1 PRMLRTVEQL
11 IEGADLAGKRV
22 LVRVDFNVPNDDGE
36 VTDDTRIRAALPTL
50 RRLLDAGA
58 TLYLVSHLGRPKGAP
73 DERYRMGPV
82 ARRLSQLL
90 GREVR
95 YRATA
100 GPAAPEQQAF
110 VAEAPAGSVTL
121 LENSR
126 FDARETE
133 NDPELAR
140 VLASYADYYVNDAFG
155 AAHRAHATT
164 EAVARLLPS
173 AAGDLMAAELRALG
187 RL

>member
-1 PRMLRTVEQL
+1 P
-11 IEGADLAGKRV
+11 I
-22 LVRVDFNVPNDDGE
+22 
-36 VTDDTRIRAALPTL
+36 
-50 RRLLDAGA
+50 
-58 TLYLVSHLGRPKGAP
+58 S
-73 DERYRMGPV
+73 
-82 ARRLSQLL
+82 
-90 GREVR
+90 
-95 YRATA
+95 
-100 GPAAPEQQAF
+100 EQQAF

-187 RL
+187 RLVDEPERPFVVVLGRSEEHTSELQSRENLVC